1 MSSDAVRP
9 LFCFLSF
16 ITSFYSNTPYQQSA
30 LFSWYWHTEQQQ
42 SYGLAEPPS
51 WMSSTPAWRS
61 TSARVSLSASEM
73 RSPAVASSVLRGSD
87 RWPLKMP
94 ALVLWD
100 DQDALFP
107 SAVRLTLAVALLRAQ
122 FTVLQG
128 FGHLLTLEKPAESTA
143 ILTKLL
149 TPA

>member
-1 MSSDAVRP
+1 
-9 LFCFLSF
+9 
-16 ITSFYSNTPYQQSA
+16 
-30 LFSWYWHTEQQQ
+30 
-42 SYGLAEPPS
+42 
-51 WMSSTPAWRS
+51 
-61 TSARVSLSASEM
+61 
-73 RSPAVASSVLRGSD
+73 
-87 RWPLKMP
+87 MP

-107 SAVRLTLAVALLRAQ
+107 SAVGLTLAAALLRAQ

-128 FGHLLTLEKPAESTA
+128 FNHLPTLEKPAESTA